1 MIIDHQSAWVVL
13 PATSRSGTGG
23 LLHKIIQRSP
33 PLCTHCTQ
41 PLERRTAGLP
51 VYTSKCICEPLHFP
65 DSPQFERREVRWK
78 VGSIICFSFS
88 CCTVACVDSRTTHA
102 LTHSLFYRLKSSLP
116 LLQMKFIA
124 TVLAAVLATVSVS
137 ASTFNET
144 VGSST
149 CGSNCPGE

>member
-102 LTHSLFYRLKSSLP
+102 LTHSLHHSLTPPLHCAAASWPCSCATGARWATSPPCCPCSPPPSSWVRGR
-116 LLQMKFIA
+116 A
-124 TVLAAVLATVSVS
+124 
-137 ASTFNET
+137 
-144 VGSST
+144 
-149 CGSNCPGE
+149 